1 MPTERMEEVEVEVAS
16 CASCGGTMTTIDA
29 EEPCCVSPSR
39 GVDPIRGLAHSGSLT
54 AARLR
59 LADAAEAREAC
70 EEMPGDT
77 EEEIATAVQTWD
89 VADDEYRA
97 AYKAIAAL
105 RTARG
110 A

>member
-1 MPTERMEEVEVEVAS
+1 MEEVEVVTKQEFCLECLTRLPKEVV
-16 CASCGGTMTTIDA
+16 GI
-29 EEPCCVSPSR
+29 PKPN
-39 GVDPIRGLAHSGSLT
+39 SLT

>member
-1 MPTERMEEVEVEVAS
+1 MGEREMVEVIQPKNGTQPARRVENGPDVWLAEVY
-16 CASCGGTMTTIDA
+16 
-29 EEPCCVSPSR
+29 PN
-39 GVDPIRGLAHSGSLT
+39 SLT